1 MRDKEI
7 FERAVFMFLG
17 FASSYACLNLLGA
30 KWTILIFGLILLLW
44 GSVIYIHNR
53 KGEK

>member
-7 FERAVFMFLG
+7 FQSVFSMFLG

-30 KWTILIFGLILLLW
+30 KWTILIFGLILLVW
-44 GSVIYIHNR
+44 GCAIYIHNR
-53 KGEK
+53 KSKK